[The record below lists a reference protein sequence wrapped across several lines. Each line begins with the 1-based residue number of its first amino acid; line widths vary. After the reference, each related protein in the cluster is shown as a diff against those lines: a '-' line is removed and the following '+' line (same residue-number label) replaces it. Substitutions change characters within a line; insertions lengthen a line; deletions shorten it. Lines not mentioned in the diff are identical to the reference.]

1 MSGFLTLTSNIF
13 FFICSDISFVCLYN
27 IHVTETEVHIFI
39 ILKERERQT
48 QQEEECVKKLKQMFP
63 L

>member
-13 FFICSDISFVCLYN
+13 FLLFAAISLLCVC